1 MARNVSDD
9 VDPDR
14 LEAELAEIKGAMGLA
29 SDHPYWWRFWIVEG
43 VCTGL
48 LFTIVQFWLR
58 EGFRPWIAVAF
69 AGVVGCCELAK
80 RRLRSSYEPPAA
92 GLPSQRRWFVAV
104 LAGVIALVVGLRP
117 VFESLGPTN
126 AVRLA
131 IVAAG
136 AVVGVGYVLMGQLLA
151 AYDVRP
157 ADRYAFVVGGAW
169 IMVLSAAIPYIP
181 AFEGWEYA
189 AFGIGIALHH
199 VATYV
204 ALFRY

>member
-48 LFTIVQFWLR
+48 LFAVVQFWLR

-92 GLPSQRRWFVAV
+92 GLPSQRRWFLAV
-104 LAGVIALVVGLRP
+104 LAGVVALIVGLRP
-117 VFESLGPTN
+117 VFEALSPTN

-131 IVAAG
+131 IVAPG
-136 AVVGVGYVLMGQLLA
+136 AVVGVSYVLMGQLLA
-151 AYDVRP
+151 AYDIRAV
-157 ADRYAFVVGGAW
+157 DRYAFVGGGAW
-169 IMVLSAAIPYIP
+169 IMVLSAAIPYVP
-181 AFEGWEYA
+181 ALEGWEYA
-189 AFGIGIALHH
+189 AFGTGIALHH
-199 VATYV
+199 VATYL
-204 ALFRY
+204 ALSRY